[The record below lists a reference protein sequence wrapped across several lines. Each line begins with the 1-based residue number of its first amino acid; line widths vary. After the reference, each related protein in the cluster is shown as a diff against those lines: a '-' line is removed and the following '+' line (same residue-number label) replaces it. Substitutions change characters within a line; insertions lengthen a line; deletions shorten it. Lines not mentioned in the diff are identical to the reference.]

1 MCSLVVFC
9 SQIGLMRLVVVL
21 ATIDVF
27 AFCVYLGSVLS
38 YRSNLHETIDTLLLK
53 QPLFLRF
60 TLHHGNIGQGRLN
73 NNCLVF
79 VLHFNRLHCSLGTRL
94 L

>member
-38 YRSNLHETIDTLLLK
+38 
-53 QPLFLRF
+53 
-60 TLHHGNIGQGRLN
+60 
-73 NNCLVF
+73 
-79 VLHFNRLHCSLGTRL
+79 
-94 L
+94 